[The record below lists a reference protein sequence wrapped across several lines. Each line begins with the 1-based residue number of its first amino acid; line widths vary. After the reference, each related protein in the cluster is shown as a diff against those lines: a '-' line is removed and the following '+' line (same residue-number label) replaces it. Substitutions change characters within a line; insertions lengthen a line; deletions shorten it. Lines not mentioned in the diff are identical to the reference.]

1 MAMRGDCVLTLHR
14 LVDTAERDHDVT
26 WGAFGE
32 LLDQVGKAGADVV
45 SELEPPAATNG
56 HRSIVLTFDDG
67 TADHLR
73 AGEELA
79 RRGLSGIF
87 FVPVA
92 KVDSPGYLKREE
104 VRELQALG
112 HVIGSHAY
120 HHAPL
125 EELSRPEVA
134 AELTRSRDFLS
145 DLLDTKIRYF
155 APPGGITN
163 RFLSDELERH
173 GFAASRSMRW
183 GLYRS
188 ANERW
193 NIPCVPVTQVTL
205 TRGWVARTLERWELP
220 AAMRSAWVVK
230 RAMPASLRFT
240 LRSAAHERLRGT
252 A

>member
-1 MAMRGDCVLTLHR
+1 VPGVCVLTLHR
-14 LVDTAERDHDVT
+14 LVDTPERDHDVT
-26 WGAFGE
+26 WDAFGE
-32 LLDQVGKAGADVV
+32 LLDRVAAVGAGVV
-45 SELEPPAATNG
+45 SELDPPAGTNG
-56 HRSIVLTFDDG
+56 RRRIVLTFDDG

-79 RRGLSGIF
+79 RRGLPGIF
-87 FVPVA
+87 FVPA
-92 KVDSPGYLKREE
+92 GKVDSAGYLTQEE

-125 EELSRPEVA
+125 EELSRSEVA
-134 AELTRSRDFLS
+134 LELTRSRDLLS
-145 DLLDTKIRYF
+145 DLLETKIRYF

-163 RFLSDELERH
+163 RFLSEELERH
-173 GFAASRSMRW
+173 GFTASRSMRW

-188 ANERW
+188 AEERW
-193 NIPCVPVTQVTL
+193 DVPCIPVTQVTL
-205 TRGWVARTLERWELP
+205 TRGWVARTLDRWELP

-230 RAMPASLRFT
+230 RAMPAKLRFT

-252 A
+252 T

>member
-1 MAMRGDCVLTLHR
+1 M
-14 LVDTAERDHDVT
+14 
-26 WGAFGE
+26 
-32 LLDQVGKAGADVV
+32 V

-56 HRSIVLTFDDG
+56 YRRVVLTFDDG

-73 AGEELA
+73 AGAELTL
-79 RRGLSGIF
+79 RGLTGIF
-87 FVPVA
+87 FVPA
-92 KVDSPGYLKREE
+92 GKVDAPGYLKREE
-104 VRELQALG
+104 LRELQSLG
-112 HVIGSHAY
+112 HVIGSHAF

-125 EELSRPEVA
+125 AALSRDEVA
-134 AELTRSRDFLS
+134 VELTRSRDFLT
-145 DLLDTKIRYF
+145 DALDTEIRYF

-173 GFAASRSMRW
+173 GFIASRSMRW

-188 ANERW
+188 AGERW
-193 NIPCVPVTQVTL
+193 NVPCIPVTQVTL

-220 AAMRSAWVVK
+220 TAMRSAWVVK
-230 RAMPASLRFT
+230 RAMPARLRFT